1 MEKPIL
7 FYDVTV
13 RANRMTGGFVYVPI
27 IVEREE
33 AVPLDAIIEK
43 AIDRGLIAG
52 LKPRASP
59 RRSRGSS
66 PSGAGSSSGSTST
79 EGRTSPARS
88 TRTGG

>member
-33 AVPLDAIIEK
+33 AAVIT
-43 AIDRGLIAG
+43 AG
-52 LKPRASP
+52 IL
-59 RRSRGSS
+59 
-66 PSGAGSSSGSTST
+66 
-79 EGRTSPARS
+79 
-88 TRTGG
+88 